1 MRPHLVAIVAMLRFT
16 RALVSPGL
24 RAPVRAAPAAALRPF
39 AARRAVRRGAR
50 ATTRLRSTTEEHTAP
65 IPIEL
70 EAELSESFMKY
81 AMSTI
86 LGRALPD
93 ARDGLKPVHRRILFA
108 MRELNLTPGTPY
120 RKCARVVGEVLG
132 KFHPHGDN
140 SVYDALVRMAQD
152 FVMSA
157 RLVDGHG
164 NFGSVDADPPAAMR
178 YTECKL
184 TKFAHEALLN
194 GDDLGK
200 AARGEPLAGGI
211 SVAFSDNFDASEME
225 PDVLPARVPV
235 LLVNGAAGIAVG
247 MATSIP
253 PHNLGEVCDA
263 ALVVARAAKRGA
275 KASDDE
281 LSVALPAPDFPTGGL
296 IMGTTGVARAYA
308 TGQGSIVIR
317 AKTHFEKVR
326 SGRNAIVA
334 TELPYLVTKSE
345 LLAKT
350 ADAINARRIEGIAD
364 LRDESGREGTRVVF
378 ELKRDAQAEIVL
390 SNLFKSTRLQ
400 TSFPANIVAVDHA
413 LNDDGDDVRSP
424 VRMTLRY
431 ALERWL
437 GFRFDCVRLRA
448 AHSERRAAARLHIVE
463 GLCLATANVDAVVAL
478 IRASDAPADAKAKL
492 VEGGAIPAMGALSE
506 DQAAAV
512 LALTLSR
519 LTTLEADKLD
529 SERTDLEAKLEVLRK
544 LMSEDAAVYD
554 AVVDEVAAIKKAY
567 PTPRRSEIVFDG
579 DAELRDEDVIE
590 NARSAVLVAREGYVK
605 RTSLEEF
612 GAQSR
617 GGRGRNALQGG
628 TLRHLVTCHD
638 HDTLLSGREK
648 GANFPTSKA
657 PRSAG
662 FHSFRLIFGRAI
674 IPRSALEAW
683 MLSLERARAENLH

>member
-1 MRPHLVAIVAMLRFT
+1 MKSNFALKHDFT
-16 RALVSPGL
+16 FDVRRYPLADAL
-24 RAPVRAAPAAALRPF
+24 RAARVPDLAHDRRSEGWKRRLAPLLD
-39 AARRAVRRGAR
+39 AARRRHFLDLYDDFVRRVALPAVAPAERSEVRYQACPCVRVHCPGEVTIGPHCDAMYGHDARTVNVHVPLTAARGTSALVVERTVGAEDFAALEVGGCGAAFAFVGGVAAHFGAENHTTATRCSLDLRLRFFAAAGDAYEAPGYFAAATRR
-50 ATTRLRSTTEEHTAP
+50 ADGAWLRSTTEEHTAP

-93 ARDGLKPVHRRILFA
+93 ARDGLRHV
-108 MRELNLTPGTPY
+108 
-120 RKCARVVGEVLG
+120 
-132 KFHPHGDN
+132 
-140 SVYDALVRMAQD
+140 
-152 FVMSA
+152 

-184 TKFAHEALLN
+184 TKFAYEALLN

-200 AARGEPLAGGI
+200 ANRGEPLAGGV
-211 SVAFSDNFDASEME
+211 SVNFSDNFDASEME

-235 LLVNGAAGIAVG
+235 LLVNGAAGIAV
-247 MATSIP
+247 I
-253 PHNLGEVCDA
+253 
-263 ALVVARAAKRGA
+263 
-275 KASDDE
+275 
-281 LSVALPAPDFPTGGL
+281 
-296 IMGTTGVARAYA
+296 
-308 TGQGSIVIR
+308 
-317 AKTHFEKVR
+317 
-326 SGRNAIVA
+326 
-334 TELPYLVTKSE
+334 KSE

-364 LRDESGREGTRVVF
+364 LRDESGREGTPLF

-437 GFRFDCVRLRA
+437 SFRFDC
-448 AHSERRAAARLHIVE
+448 
-463 GLCLATANVDAVVAL
+463 
-478 IRASDAPADAKAKL
+478 AKL

-506 DQAAAV
+506 DQASAV

-529 SERTDLEAKLEVLRK
+529 SERKDLEVKLEGLRK

-590 NARSAVLVAREGYVK
+590 NARSAVLVARDGYVK

-638 HDTLLSGREK
+638 HDTLLCIADT
-648 GANFPTSKA
+648 GAPTA
-657 PRSAG
+657 SA
-662 FHSFRLIFGRAI
+662 FNVPQASRRA
-674 IPRSALEAW
+674 R
-683 MLSLERARAENLH
+683 RARAVRAARGPVDAHQGLLAVAHDTLQNPKPGDDDELFLVLTLNGLVKKTPSRRSRASRRGA

>member
-1 MRPHLVAIVAMLRFT
+1 MNH
-16 RALVSPGL
+16 SC
-24 RAPVRAAPAAALRPF
+24 AA
-39 AARRAVRRGAR
+39 
-50 ATTRLRSTTEEHTAP
+50 
-65 IPIEL
+65 
-70 EAELSESFMKY
+70 
-81 AMSTI
+81 
-86 LGRALPD
+86 
-93 ARDGLKPVHRRILFA
+93 
-108 MRELNLTPGTPY
+108 
-120 RKCARVVGEVLG
+120 
-132 KFHPHGDN
+132 
-140 SVYDALVRMAQD
+140 Q
-152 FVMSA
+152 
-157 RLVDGHG
+157 
-164 NFGSVDADPPAAMR
+164 
-178 YTECKL
+178 
-184 TKFAHEALLN
+184 
-194 GDDLGK
+194 
-200 AARGEPLAGGI
+200 
-211 SVAFSDNFDASEME
+211 
-225 PDVLPARVPV
+225 
-235 LLVNGAAGIAVG
+235 
-247 MATSIP
+247 
-253 PHNLGEVCDA
+253 
-263 ALVVARAAKRGA
+263 
-275 KASDDE
+275 
-281 LSVALPAPDFPTGGL
+281 
-296 IMGTTGVARAYA
+296 
-308 TGQGSIVIR
+308 
-317 AKTHFEKVR
+317 
-326 SGRNAIVA
+326 
-334 TELPYLVTKSE
+334 
-345 LLAKT
+345 
-350 ADAINARRIEGIAD
+350 AINARRIEGIAD

-506 DQAAAV
+506 DQASAV

-529 SERTDLEAKLEVLRK
+529 SERKDLEAKLEVLRK

-638 HDTLLSGREK
+638 HDTLLCIADTGVAYGVRAFNVPQASRAARGVPVPSVLPVDRSTRIKGLLAVAHDTLQNPKPGDDDELFLVVLTRNGLVKKTPLAAFKGLTSRGLIAIKLGEGDAVTHARLCRASDSLILATASGMVTRFAADDSELRSMSRTTRGVRAMNLRDGDAIVKMDVAGGDHSHVLVLTAEGYGKRVALADLRSQKRGGMGVSAIKFKKK
-648 GANFPTSKA
+648 GDDLVSICPVAPNDEVMVVTESGVIVRMDAASVTAQSRTATGVLVQKA
-657 PRSAG
+657 AKDD
-662 FHSFRLIFGRAI
+662 
-674 IPRSALEAW
+674 ALVDLTVVPADLLSSDAPGEA
-683 MLSLERARAENLH
+683 

>member
-1 MRPHLVAIVAMLRFT
+1 
-16 RALVSPGL
+16 
-24 RAPVRAAPAAALRPF
+24 
-39 AARRAVRRGAR
+39 
-50 ATTRLRSTTEEHTAP
+50 
-65 IPIEL
+65 
-70 EAELSESFMKY
+70 
-81 AMSTI
+81 
-86 LGRALPD
+86 
-93 ARDGLKPVHRRILFA
+93 

-184 TKFAHEALLN
+184 TKFAYEALLD

-200 AARGEPLAGGI
+200 ANRGEPLAGGV
-211 SVAFSDNFDASEME
+211 SVNFSDNFDASEME

-334 TELPYLVTKSE
+334 TELPYQVIKSE

-413 LNDDGDDVRSP
+413 LNDDGGGVRS
-424 VRMTLRY
+424 R
-431 ALERWL
+431 
-437 GFRFDCVRLRA
+437 
-448 AHSERRAAARLHIVE
+448 ERRAAARLHIVE

-506 DQAAAV
+506 DQASAV

-529 SERTDLEAKLEVLRK
+529 SERKDLEVKLEGLRK

-567 PTPRRSEIVFDG
+567 PTPRRSRSSSTA
-579 DAELRDEDVIE
+579 AELRD
-590 NARSAVLVAREGYVK
+590 G
-605 RTSLEEF
+605 TSLGSGLAGPSFGAPGRTLRHLVTCHATRACIAEF

-617 GGRGRNALQGG
+617 GGRGGVPSVLRGPVDAHQG
-628 TLRHLVTCHD
+628 LLAVA
-638 HDTLLSGREK
+638 HDTLES
-648 GANFPTSKA
+648 
-657 PRSAG
+657 
-662 FHSFRLIFGRAI
+662 
-674 IPRSALEAW
+674 
-683 MLSLERARAENLH
+683 